1 MTASYRSKDQIVARY
16 KNADIT
22 VISTSEYDVDLHNE
36 ETLWNKI
43 LCEELE
49 TKIVVTWDDLEQVI
63 VPTFKDAKYEIDSL
77 IGTGVHPE

>member
-1 MTASYRSKDQIVARY
+1 MARY

-22 VISTSEYDVDLHNE
+22 VISTSEYDVNLHNE